1 MTDRDILRL
10 LAGQTAEIAS
20 LAAQRET
27 ALLYR
32 ALNGLKPIRP
42 VIMLDELPWNQLNA
56 GGKLTLQCADPF
68 LREVEDGLRKQLY
81 KWNHCRADMLIEPYY
96 CLPRAINIGGI
107 GIEVNEEII
116 AADKDNHIV
125 AHKYHDQFGADIL
138 ERLHAPSI
146 DVNDALT
153 ESRKQQLEYIF
164 GDLLPVKVIGL
175 TNAGF
180 FTPWDLISMLRG
192 AEPLLAALYDEPEL
206 MHAFMRK
213 YTDIRLELL
222 AALEERGLLDAHMPV
237 LHCTPG
243 LTDELPGEIVNGRV
257 TRANLWGRGAAQI
270 FAVVSP
276 EMHDEFDIQ
285 YQKEFFQGFG
295 LVYYGCCEPLDKKID
310 IIEKLPNLRKI
321 SITPW
326 ADVRSAA
333 EQMGGRYVLSDKPNP
348 AAVAVKTLDEA
359 RLRADIL
366 ETLEACGA
374 NNTPCEFIVKDISSV
389 AYNPNNLTRWAEVV
403 METVVNY

>member
-1 MTDRDILRL
+1 MNDRDILRA

-20 LAAQRET
+20 LPSQRET

-32 ALNGLKPIRP
+32 ALNGLKPLRP
-42 VIMLDELPWNQLNA
+42 AVLLDELPWNQLNA
-56 GGKLTLQCADPF
+56 GGELTLQCADPF
-68 LREVEDGLRKQLY
+68 LRGVEDGLRKQLY
-81 KWNHCRADMLIEPYY
+81 KWNHCRADMLVEPHYI
-96 CLPRAINIGGI
+96 LRRAIDIGEI
-107 GIEVNEEII
+107 GIEINEDII
-116 AADKDNHIV
+116 AADRGNHIV
-125 AHKYHDQFGADIL
+125 AHKYHDQFDADIL
-138 ERLHAPSI
+138 DKLHAPAISV
-146 DVNDALT
+146 DGALT
-153 ESRKQQLEYIF
+153 ESRRQQLDGIF

-175 TNAGF
+175 TDAGF
-180 FTPWDLISMLRG
+180 FTPWDLIAMLRG
-192 AEPLLAALYDEPEL
+192 AEPLLFALYDEPEL
-206 MHAFMRK
+206 MRAFMRK
-213 YTDIRLELL
+213 YTDIRLEMLK
-222 AALEERGLLDAHMPV
+222 ALEERGLLDAHMPV

-243 LTDELPGEIVNGRV
+243 LTGELPGDIIGGRV

-295 LVYYGCCEPLDKKID
+295 PVYYGCCEPLDKKID
-310 IIEKLPNLRKI
+310 IIRKLPNLRKI

-333 EQMGGRYVLSDKPNP
+333 EQMGGKYVLSDKPNP
-348 AAVAVKTLDEA
+348 ASVAANTLDEA

-366 ETLEACGA
+366 ETLEACRA
-374 NNTPCEFIVKDISSV
+374 TDTPCEFILKDISSA

-403 METVVNY
+403 RETVVNF